1 MCGKSEKSMAEEGKK
16 AGREMQGL
24 VDVGMNNDSI

>member
-1 MCGKSEKSMAEEGKK
+1 MAEEGKK

-24 VDVGMNNDSI
+24 VDVGMNNDSSKVHNPNK